1 MDKKTPSPDPK
12 ASVASPPAVDPAAAG
27 APLPAQPT
35 SAAAAGEANP
45 SSKPESATLRVD
57 ANAGDSS
64 SSSSPPESEAAFQG
78 LLQNGD
84 FDSLAEMLECEELEA
99 ANGVPGLVVYER
111 LLAIYLLQNDFHNAK
126 LLWKRIPTAL
136 KTGDS
141 ELCGIWAVGQKV
153 ATSDFAGIY
162 EALRRPWTTNAQLM
176 NRMLETTR
184 RRAVDLVA
192 KAYESIAVENLTTLL
207 GTAGDEESTKMA
219 RELQWVVDD
228 KMVFPKTKTSRVA
241 GRNKFAAGDAHLG
254 LLTDYVSFLE
264 SH

>member
-35 SAAAAGEANP
+35 SAAAGEANP

-111 LLAIYLLQNDFHNAK
+111 LLA
-126 LLWKRIPTAL
+126 
-136 KTGDS
+136 
-141 ELCGIWAVGQKV
+141 
-153 ATSDFAGIY
+153 
-162 EALRRPWTTNAQLM
+162 M
-176 NRMLETTR
+176 
-184 RRAVDLVA
+184 
-192 KAYESIAVENLTTLL
+192 
-207 GTAGDEESTKMA
+207 
-219 RELQWVVDD
+219 
-228 KMVFPKTKTSRVA
+228 
-241 GRNKFAAGDAHLG
+241 
-254 LLTDYVSFLE
+254 
-264 SH
+264 